1 VGLNTPETKICLGS
15 GRLSSTASN
24 FNQEEIVMSYVLE
37 SDDNRFDYDVLN
49 KDLVLVDF
57 HATWCQPCKQMAPIL
72 EELAR
77 KVYGEVGI
85 VKIDVDEN
93 KYLSERYDI
102 RSIPTMVLFKK
113 GMEIARRTGV
123 QGKGFLAEWLKEE
136 GL

>member
-1 VGLNTPETKICLGS
+1 
-15 GRLSSTASN
+15 
-24 FNQEEIVMSYVLE
+24 MSYVLE

-85 VKIDVDEN
+85 VKVDVDEN